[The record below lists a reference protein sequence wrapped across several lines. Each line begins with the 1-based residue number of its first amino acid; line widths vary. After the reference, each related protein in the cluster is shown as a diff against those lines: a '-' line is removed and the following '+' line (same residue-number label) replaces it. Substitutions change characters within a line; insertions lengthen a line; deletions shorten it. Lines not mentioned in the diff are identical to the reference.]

1 MTHQFSMLARDRK
14 KRRPTRA
21 TSGRRILLALFTMV
35 PLALIFGSLAGF
47 AIGRVSAPPASY
59 RDQRVAQIAADLR
72 RVDGD
77 YLLASGDS
85 HVVRWRAREFCGLP
99 VVNAGVDGATAGD
112 TDALLAELALPRPP
126 RAIILTVGTNDAN
139 RKRFR
144 DSPEAVIR
152 FRQAFQPLLRRL
164 TQKTDLVVV
173 TGLPRIDAGQVGGFS
188 IEAGSGIGAEAQA
201 ACRRSA
207 SCRVASSFSDADTLT
222 DGLHL
227 ADYERAYHRIA
238 PMLCAALSSRPALS
252 QGLSQNADAD
262 AP

>member
-1 MTHQFSMLARDRK
+1 VTHRFSMLARDRK
-14 KRRPTRA
+14 KPRPTRA
-21 TSGRRILLALFTMV
+21 TSARRVLLTLFTMV

-47 AIGRVSAPPASY
+47 AIGRASAPLVSY
-59 RDQRVAQIAADLR
+59 RDQRLAQISADLR

-85 HVVRWRAREFCGLP
+85 HVVRWHAREFCGLP

-112 TDALLAELALPRPP
+112 TDALLAELPLPRPP
-126 RAIILTVGTNDAN
+126 RAIIQTVGTNDAN

-144 DSPEAVIR
+144 DPPEAVIR

-164 TQKTDLVVV
+164 AQKTDLVVV
-173 TGLPRIDAGQVGGFS
+173 TGVPRIDAGQVGGFS
-188 IEAGSGIGAEAQA
+188 IEAGAGIGVEAQA
-201 ACRRSA
+201 SCRRSA
-207 SCRVASSFSDADTLT
+207 SCRVAGSFSDADTLT

-227 ADYERAYHRIA
+227 ADYEHAYSRIA
-238 PMLCAALSSRPALS
+238 PTLCAALSSRPALS
-252 QGLSQNADAD
+252 RHTSQNADAD